1 MRTERLRD
9 KTAGP
14 TRKQDLACFPKPPPG
29 SVKGGSG
36 KQDSEP
42 ETGVRRGRKERWRG
56 GAFWEGN
63 AGLARAHKRE
73 LIQRVIIVFK

>member
-14 TRKQDLACFPKPPPG
+14 TRKQDPACFPKPPRGP
-29 SVKGGSG
+29 VKGDSG

-42 ETGVRRGRKERWRG
+42 ETGVRRGRKK
-56 GAFWEGN
+56 A
-63 AGLARAHKRE
+63 LARRCV
-73 LIQRVIIVFK
+73 LG